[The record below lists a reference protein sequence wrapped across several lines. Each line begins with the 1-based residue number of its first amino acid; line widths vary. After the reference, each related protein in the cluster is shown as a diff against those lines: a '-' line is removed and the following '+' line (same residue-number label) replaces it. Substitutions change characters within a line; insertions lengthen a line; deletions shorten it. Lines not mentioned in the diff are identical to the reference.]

1 MEFGEIFVDSLIYP
15 LTDLKRLLILL
26 VLFLGSFLIIPA
38 IIGYGYVLR
47 IIEHSLKSE
56 RGLPNFDNKWE
67 LFSQGIDFIVA
78 GLIYGIP
85 SFLVVFLLFHQLNIN
100 SISGNLIVSN
110 PINMLIYILVNFFV
124 TIVFV
129 IALTNMVYENRLFAA
144 FDFKRIFHLIRM
156 IGWKK
161 YLSYIVVYTLIVDL
175 IGILSLISSYLNL
188 STVGSLFIVL
198 TIVGYILSTYTFV
211 FASRFKGLIFPL
223 EINKHE

>member
-26 VLFLGSFLIIPA
+26 VLFLGSFLIVPA
-38 IIGYGYVLR
+38 LIGYGYVLR
-47 IIEHSLKSE
+47 IIEHSLKGE

-78 GLIYGIP
+78 SLVYGIP

-100 SISGNLIVSN
+100 SFSGNLIVSN

-129 IALTNMVYENRLFAA
+129 TALTNMVYENRLFAA
-144 FDFKRIFHLIRM
+144 FDFKRMFQLIRM

-161 YLSYIVVYTLIVDL
+161 YLSYIVVYTLIIDL
-175 IGILSLISSYLNL
+175 ISILSLISPYIHTS
-188 STVGSLFIVL
+188 SVGSLFIIL
-198 TIVGYILSTYTFV
+198 TLVGYILSTYTIV

-223 EINKHE
+223 EIKHE